1 MDQLDLFSKK
11 PIPSPE
17 KPMRDVGEGKPV
29 SGQKKLGGVPELTDK
44 EKAKAAKEAAYKE
57 AAAAEKAKDA
67 KRAAAIRQQPSEQTR
82 MNFGNPALEAEM
94 DRRTQEKADK
104 DKEAKDKAR
113 ARKAEN
119 EEFKDKRVKASPLT
133 VSSELAKMKEILSKP
148 KGGGGGGGIPSDK
161 MDKMKKM
168 NYKSGGTVKSSASKR
183 ADGCAIRGKTR
194 A

>member
-1 MDQLDLFSKK
+1 MDQLDLF
-11 PIPSPE
+11 PE

-57 AAAAEKAKDA
+57 AADAEKAKDA
-67 KRAAAIRQQPSEQTR
+67 KRAAAVKQQPSEQTR

-94 DRRTQEKADK
+94 DRRAQEKADR
-104 DKEAKDKAR
+104 DKEAKDKAM

-119 EEFKDKRVKASPLT
+119 AEYADKRVKASPLT
-133 VSSELAKMKEILSKP
+133 VQSELAKMKEILAKP
-148 KGGGGGGGIPSDK
+148 KGGGGGGGGVSP
-161 MDKMKKM
+161 
-168 NYKSGGTVKSSASKR
+168 KSGLNKKPEYRAGGKVSSASKR

>member
-1 MDQLDLFSKK
+1 MEQLDLFSEK

-57 AAAAEKAKDA
+57 AADAEKTKDA
-67 KRAAAIRQQPSEQTR
+67 KRAAAVKQQPSEQTR

-94 DRRTQEKADK
+94 DRRTQEKADR

-113 ARKAEN
+113 ARAAEN
-119 EEFKDKRVKASPLT
+119 QEFKDKRVKASPL
-133 VSSELAKMKEILSKP
+133 VVEAELAKMKELTAPKS
-148 KGGGGGGGIPSDK
+148 KGGGGGGGFSPKSGLN
-161 MDKMKKM
+161 KKPE
-168 NYKSGGTVKSSASKR
+168 YKSGGKVSSASKR
-183 ADGCAIRGKTR
+183 ADGCAVRGKTR